1 MLDALS
7 ISTPSGLV
15 LWSKGYHSSS
25 GDTSGPI
32 NSLVQEV
39 LLSSDNYVAS
49 SFSTGEGVADASGL
63 AAASASASAAVNR
76 HDKDSQSMMWKLANY
91 LGLIFV
97 VVWPSI
103 LHLGYLEKLLDTM
116 KQLFVSMYG
125 DTVRKLT
132 SGQLREL
139 GSASGNTAWSA
150 LWAGWDGII
159 TRLVR
164 ELEAEAAKSS
174 RSGKGAGMGRAAHPG
189 NLTGGLPLS
198 PMSSSGG
205 PPTPSDEDASTTPT
219 VSPMKAN
226 DAETIA
232 KNIAALKAR
241 NKARLSPSPRGVG
254 KKGGKGGVSS
264 ASEASE

>member
-1 MLDALS
+1 
-7 ISTPSGLV
+7 
-15 LWSKGYHSSS
+15 
-25 GDTSGPI
+25 
-32 NSLVQEV
+32 
-39 LLSSDNYVAS
+39 
-49 SFSTGEGVADASGL
+49 
-63 AAASASASAAVNR
+63 
-76 HDKDSQSMMWKLANY
+76 MMWTLAND

-97 VVWPSI
+97 VVWPRI

-139 GSASGNTAWSA
+139 GTGNTAWNA
-150 LWAGWDGII
+150 LWAGWDGIV

-174 RSGKGAGMGRAAHPG
+174 RNGKGAGAGIGRGAHPG
-189 NLTGGLPLS
+189 SLTVGLPLS

-241 NKARLSPSPRGVG
+241 NKARLSPSPRGMG
-254 KKGGKGGVSS
+254 KKGGKGGASS